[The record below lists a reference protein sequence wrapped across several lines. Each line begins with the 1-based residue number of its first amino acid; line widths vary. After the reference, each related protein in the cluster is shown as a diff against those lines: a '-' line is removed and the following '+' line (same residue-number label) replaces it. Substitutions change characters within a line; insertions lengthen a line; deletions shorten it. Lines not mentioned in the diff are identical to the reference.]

1 MKPLLLLFLCV
12 GPLWG
17 QSLPGTQALQAEPDF
32 SASMVAGIDRFAL
45 RLTEQSKTNRHPTR
59 EKLAAILGVVDE
71 RRPFTSLELVG
82 TIDSPSLLAETD
94 TARILRVRWP
104 VLDGIHGEGL
114 LIRPKGKPV
123 ARVI

>member
-1 MKPLLLLFLCV
+1 MKPLLLLSLCV

-32 SASMVAGIDRFAL
+32 SATMVVGIDRFAL
-45 RLTEQSKTNRHPTR
+45 RLTEQSKTKRHPAR

-82 TIDSPSLLAETD
+82 TIDSLPCLQKQT
-94 TARILRVRWP
+94 
-104 VLDGIHGEGL
+104 
-114 LIRPKGKPV
+114 RPAFSVCAGQSWM
-123 ARVI
+123 AFMERDC